1 MILNIWKAFRVQLK
15 ELTTKV
21 KKLEEKTVELAMHS
35 HEPKNYKEKC
45 DAMEARIEALE
56 EEIQVHY
63 LDEAIKKQ
71 KKLYRKK

>member
-1 MILNIWKAFRVQLK
+1 M
-15 ELTTKV
+15 KV
-21 KKLEEKTVELAMHS
+21 NLQMLVMKLEKRISELEAIA
-35 HEPKNYKEKC
+35 HEPQNYKEKC

-71 KKLYRKK
+71 KKL